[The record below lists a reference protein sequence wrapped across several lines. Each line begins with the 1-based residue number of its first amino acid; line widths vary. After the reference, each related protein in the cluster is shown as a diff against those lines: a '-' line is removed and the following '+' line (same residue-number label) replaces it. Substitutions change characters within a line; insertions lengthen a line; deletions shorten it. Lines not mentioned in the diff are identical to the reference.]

1 MGCSG
6 GRCFLLAICSLQM
19 VAVLERLV
27 FDFIGYM
34 WASIIGN
41 FLQLIFVIVGL
52 FGTFQY
58 RPRVVLSY
66 AIWNLFWIGLNT
78 VVILLYLQKVVPI
91 GALAQLDAVSV
102 LSINVRQES
111 WWIQSGWSCDT
122 QSGCFLEYYY
132 IEIIQAGIQCLLALI
147 AFVTACCVIYIFTEE
162 DDSSQPVSDELE
174 YIKMRYKSPARDTV
188 PRNDHRAY
196 DTLQTSNYNTLNT
209 TVESTLDHYDR
220 ERLRRERDHHREQE
234 RELDRER
241 ERQRLREIRDRDKY
255 ADKPQIRKDERTAI
269 PERREQ
275 LPWVHVAPS
284 VTSDYPQTLDM
295 DEVGPPGYY
304 QISIASSQ
312 DQRAYR
318 RDKDSVII

>member
-162 DDSSQPVSDELE
+162 DDSFDFIGGFDSFSAYQ
-174 YIKMRYKSPARDTV
+174 SPAKTS
-188 PRNDHRAY
+188 HMQ
-196 DTLQTSNYNTLNT
+196 LQPIY
-209 TVESTLDHYDR
+209 V
-220 ERLRRERDHHREQE
+220 
-234 RELDRER
+234 
-241 ERQRLREIRDRDKY
+241 
-255 ADKPQIRKDERTAI
+255 TAG
-269 PERREQ
+269 Q
-275 LPWVHVAPS
+275 
-284 VTSDYPQTLDM
+284 
-295 DEVGPPGYY
+295 
-304 QISIASSQ
+304 
-312 DQRAYR
+312 
-318 RDKDSVII
+318 